1 MQGKYILPVLLLILV
16 LIPPSGASLT
26 KITPGSPV
34 FIGETNIDITRPLD
48 NCRIIGWWPEGTE
61 RTFPA
66 TKNITLRPLN
76 EVSSTMSHYTFSPA
90 EYSNYTG
97 TWYCEERRPFKEV
110 FTVIEPQIT
119 IRAWD
124 ADRDQDVTGMTVPA
138 TANVTYRIDTNTDS
152 ALQVKYRPDVTPA
165 DGFWTIK
172 LTDPH
177 GLGITNIYTG
187 SFGAKNTVILSFDNK
202 PYITSSPYLWNFWK
216 HGGIW
221 DHTSRNKQGDLIY
234 SPGTYTFTAEQNLNG
249 MQGVYKSAGITD
261 LNGKMTS
268 SAQVMFEEP
277 VIAVGTA
284 TPAPTP
290 GQTGAEV
297 TPAVSS
303 EPTRAESTPVPPVAT
318 TTPVPVKTTYQP
330 LPPWIALAG
339 LGIAAVV
346 AAWQRK

>member
-1 MQGKYILPVLLLILV
+1 MIPGTPVPDTVGTFPAARVKNYVLLVKNVIIFIIRVLKLLLMQGKYILPVLLLLLI

-34 FIGETNIDITRPLD
+34 FVGETNMDITRALD

-76 EVSSTMSHYTFSPA
+76 EVSSVMSHYTFSPA
-90 EYSNYTG
+90 LYSNHTG
-97 TWYCEERRPFKEV
+97 KWYCEEKRPFREV
-110 FTVIEPQIT
+110 FTVIEPRIT

-124 ADRDQDVTGMTVPA
+124 ADRDEDVTGQTVPA
-138 TANVTYRIDTNTDS
+138 TANVTYRIDTNTVS
-152 ALQVKYRPDVTPA
+152 ALQTKYRPDVTPA
-165 DGFWTIK
+165 DGFWTIG

-187 SFGAKNTVILSFDNK
+187 SAGAKNMVILSFDNK

-216 HGGIW
+216 SGGIW
-221 DHTSRNKQGDLIY
+221 DHTSRSKQGDLIY
-234 SPGTYTFTAEQNLNG
+234 APGTYTFTVNQNLNG
-249 MQGVYKSAGITD
+249 MQATYKSAGITD
-261 LNGKMTS
+261 LDGKMTS
-268 SAQVMFEEP
+268 SAQVTFGEP

-284 TPAPTP
+284 TPTPAPEP
-290 GQTGAEV
+290 TGAEG

-303 EPTRAESTPVPPVAT
+303 
-318 TTPVPVKTTYQP
+318 
-330 LPPWIALAG
+330 
-339 LGIAAVV
+339 
-346 AAWQRK
+346 